1 MVSGDVPDW
10 QTQNTPAPPTPAT
23 STYTTAAIAVSASG
37 ASTIVAAVTA
47 KQIVV
52 VAMSLIA
59 SAAVNVKAQSH
70 TTPTDLTG
78 LWYLA
83 ANGGLVLPF
92 NQGGWF
98 ASKVGE
104 ALDLNLS
111 GAVPCGGSITYTTQ

>member
-10 QTQNTPAPPTPAT
+10 QTQNVPAPPSPAT
-23 STYTTAAIAVSASG
+23 STYITAAIAVSASG

-52 VAMSLIA
+52 MALNLIA

-83 ANGGLVLPF
+83 ANGGIVLPF
-92 NQGGWF
+92 NSGGWF
-98 ASKVGE
+98 ATKSGE